1 MAKKKSKGK
10 TILRIIS
17 IIIWLI
23 AIIILGMLTYE
34 IYCFDILP
42 SKYYLIIGAVALFLI
57 ILFILFIANK
67 KTKKVLLVLLDIL
80 FIIMIGVCFFAYDK
94 LKSVVDFMDAN
105 LGAKYDTNVYYVI
118 VNSKS
123 EYKNIESIKGKT
135 VKLVDDINDKE
146 TLERSFNKKLD
157 VTYEYVDNI
166 SELLY
171 EIKEN
176 PELILIVNSGNY
188 DAMIEN
194 DGMIETD
201 IKFESSIKK
210 LETLEIVFKVEN
222 EETGV
227 DVTIDPFVVY
237 ISGIDTR
244 SNKLPA
250 KSGSDVNIILVI
262 NPKKHE
268 ILMINTPRD
277 YFVQLNGTTGLKDKL
292 THAGLVG
299 GYQLSIATLEDLYG
313 IDIHYYARVN
323 FNAVIKLVDAIG
335 GITVNSDVD
344 YKITCHTDNKCIIKP
359 GDNKVDGRCA
369 LAFARER
376 YAYKTGD
383 RHRGENQ
390 EQVITK
396 IIEKVTSSTTLLTK
410 SDQLL
415 ESMSGT
421 FQTNIT
427 TEEIASLVKLQLD
440 EMPHWKIS
448 TYNVTGSDSYQ
459 YSYSYPKT
467 ELYVMVPDEK
477 TVNTAKEKIKEALKT
492 K

>member
-10 TILRIIS
+10 TIIRVIS
-17 IIIWLI
+17 IIIWIL
-23 AIIILGMLTYE
+23 AIVALGMLTYE
-34 IYCFDILP
+34 IYSFNILP
-42 SKYYLIIGAVALFLI
+42 SKYYLIIGAVALFLVL
-57 ILFILFIANK
+57 LFILFVVNK
-67 KTKKVLLVLLDIL
+67 KTKKLLLILLDIL
-80 FIIMIGVCFFAYDK
+80 FIIMITVCFFAYDK
-94 LKSVVDFMDAN
+94 LSSVVDFMNTN

-157 VTYEYVDNI
+157 VKYEYVDNI

-210 LETLEIVFKVEN
+210 IETLEIVFKVEN
-222 EETGV
+222 KDTGV

-237 ISGIDTR
+237 LSGIDTR

-262 NPKKHE
+262 NPQKHE

-277 YFVQLNGTTGLKDKL
+277 YFVQLNGTTGLIPS
-292 THAGLVG
+292 AR
-299 GYQLSIATLEDLYG
+299 IA
-313 IDIHYYARVN
+313 ID
-323 FNAVIKLVDAIG
+323 G
-335 GITVNSDVD
+335 TSITVNSSGQLQASGGGGSYTAGDGIDITNDV
-344 YKITCHTDNKCIIKP
+344 ISVTNTISS
-359 GDNKVDGRCA
+359 GASAGSTA
-369 LAFARER
+369 LQPADVVEYTAAEVQ
-376 YAYKTGD
+376 T
-383 RHRGENQ
+383 
-390 EQVITK
+390 IW
-396 IIEKVTSSTTLLTK
+396 
-410 SDQLL
+410 
-415 ESMSGT
+415 ES
-421 FQTNIT
+421 I
-427 TEEIASLVKLQLD
+427 
-440 EMPHWKIS
+440 
-448 TYNVTGSDSYQ
+448 
-459 YSYSYPKT
+459 
-467 ELYVMVPDEK
+467 
-477 TVNTAKEKIKEALKT
+477 
-492 K
+492 